1 MHEGICFLR
10 WDIRTVG
17 VFGIYEGV
25 VKNKG
30 SHPVDTMYEV
40 ASGCILG
47 ALQLAE
53 MKTRDISSG
62 EVSSISS
69 DDEELPMKAL
79 CRHSPEQVRPSKG
92 VRNRVWQSVVLENT
106 LENAFKSTAL
116 ESDKLTMVNRGAESY
131 RFDENEVVVEPVA
144 SMEQRPPS
152 RKRRL
157 SERLAP
163 RSYDRTIPRDH
174 YGVNFDSSSDEAV
187 SAIANFLEE
196 DREDLIGRIVKTIG
210 VKRALEFCYLTED
223 IEKCGG
229 LCTMDGTRRRTP
241 GGVFFVLIRRSDQV
255 SKDEKKIIFKET
267 SVTKLFKKR
276 LRQSHRRRAAASQ
289 AQEQPPDCEA
299 TVDFKDLP
307 SPDVYIE
314 YPVASL
320 VAILLHGSGVYV
332 CEILLRPADCDSD
345 VDTQFTLP
353 GERVLIPGASAYLM
367 TVGKVVD
374 DTAMVSFTFDTP
386 PESPAL
392 LYSFRHFNLPQLSF
406 NTREF
411 CANLLCG
418 LYDSEGNKISDIV
431 STCFDNANP
440 DLYGPVVFVP
450 KATNVTCSVIWYY
463 PREKSH
469 LNGSVQI
476 IFASAY
482 NGKCED
488 AYSTWV
494 NSSSWCNVNLKNL
507 KDTGYEDTQQLLCLE
522 RTVAV
527 EAFNTTCS
535 DSMEPPVFHFPLAY
549 VIISIC
555 TLVFLLIVLILIS
568 CCICKRIKRRKIRK
582 LKKTGKLQ
590 TNGGLIHA
598 TPGEEEGALLPGEQV
613 ADVVPDGGK
622 DASPSDGQRPN
633 ETSEG
638 EKDASFT
645 TVFGLSIKRGL
656 VLNAVIVWR
665 QCGTMPTSWSGVWEV
680 DLVGGRATPSTLVCS
695 LYVIVFDIGVIPADA
710 D

>member
-1 MHEGICFLR
+1 
-10 WDIRTVG
+10 
-17 VFGIYEGV
+17 
-25 VKNKG
+25 
-30 SHPVDTMYEV
+30 
-40 ASGCILG
+40 
-47 ALQLAE
+47 

-307 SPDVYIE
+307 SPDVYIDSLCKASSLPWRLLFLNLPGIASVGSVRLMRSVFVPSGQMKTCLAKIVFKDIVWVCARSHE
-314 YPVASL
+314 ACEFPLLPVST
-320 VAILLHGSGVYV
+320 LLHRWWLSSCMDLGSTCVKSFFV
-332 CEILLRPADCDSD
+332 LLTVTATLTRS
-345 VDTQFTLP
+345 VVHNVTLP

-645 TVFGLSIKRGL
+645 YLP
-656 VLNAVIVWR
+656 NAVL
-665 QCGTMPTSWSGVWEV
+665 PPNP
-680 DLVGGRATPSTLVCS
+680 PSH
-695 LYVIVFDIGVIPADA
+695 ID
-710 D
+710 